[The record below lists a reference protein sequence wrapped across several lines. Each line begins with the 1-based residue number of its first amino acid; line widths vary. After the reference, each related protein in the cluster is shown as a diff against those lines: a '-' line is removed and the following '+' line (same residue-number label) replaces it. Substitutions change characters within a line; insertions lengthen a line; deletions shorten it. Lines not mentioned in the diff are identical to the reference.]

1 MTEFAIDL
9 QKTIRSCTSL
19 TEKEKNDLCLLVR
32 KDDAMKPE
40 RYWSKECGEERRCF
54 KCASCGR
61 YLRMRSGKDEPE
73 KNRFCPECGQRVD
86 WWKVFRERE
95 ASDAKA

>member
-1 MTEFAIDL
+1 MTEYAIAL
-9 QKTIRSCTSL
+9 QKSIRNCSSL

-40 RYWSKECGEERRCF
+40 RYWDKKSGEEKREYR
-54 KCASCGR
+54 CASCGR

-86 WWKVFRERE
+86 WWRVFREV
-95 ASDAKA
+95 DNAKA

>member
-1 MTEFAIDL
+1 MTEYAIAL
-9 QKTIRSCTSL
+9 QKSIRNCSSL

-40 RYWSKECGEERRCF
+40 RYWSKEGGEERRCF

-86 WWKVFRERE
+86 WWKVFRE
-95 ASDAKA
+95 ANDAKA